1 MGNDLNNMIEN
12 VTNLSN
18 EFETNNSDLKR
29 RYFIRNI
36 YAFNYLV
43 SLVNVNRGSF
53 GTGYPFYVL
62 QRDLTGKIPIINEQI
77 RYNNELIKHAK
88 NSNRDK
94 WTCESCLTENYDTMP
109 DLKQICK
116 PCPNMDDEL
125 KPRKIMNRLPDVD
138 MWMICRDGH
147 VEEAQEELK
156 ILLDKY
162 GIHTSDVNPMQTIKD
177 LDEITQSLK
186 NGVMPRKFLPI
197 DAHIIEYSRIKEL
210 IQRVPHELEQ
220 ADNENRIP
228 YLPIHPKSYR
238 KTWQYD
244 DTAYNFIYDFLST
257 FAEFNFDSSL
267 DKVLTDTRSTIVKR
281 FSSEQLHRFML
292 QSATEPSRR
301 RNETIEL
308 YYVFSDKIK
317 SWKERAKEL
326 GNHSDPDDQDH

>member
-1 MGNDLNNMIEN
+1 
-12 VTNLSN
+12 
-18 EFETNNSDLKR
+18 
-29 RYFIRNI
+29 
-36 YAFNYLV
+36 
-43 SLVNVNRGSF
+43 
-53 GTGYPFYVL
+53 
-62 QRDLTGKIPIINEQI
+62 
-77 RYNNELIKHAK
+77 
-88 NSNRDK
+88 
-94 WTCESCLTENYDTMP
+94 
-109 DLKQICK
+109 
-116 PCPNMDDEL
+116 
-125 KPRKIMNRLPDVD
+125 
-138 MWMICRDGH
+138 
-147 VEEAQEELK
+147 
-156 ILLDKY
+156 
-162 GIHTSDVNPMQTIKD
+162 MQTIKD